1 MSPTVAT
8 PLQEIIMDTFESF
21 HPVPA
26 AWLRHSDLAPFIPAY
41 GRRLADR
48 HYAATTVRM
57 YVYGV
62 AHFAHWAHGH
72 RIDLRHLGD
81 ALIRRF
87 IDEHLP
93 NCTCPSPVQRC
104 RHQVRAALRQLLA
117 TLVDVGELI
126 GSDQP
131 DAIEEQLQ
139 RFNDHMVHARGLAE
153 TTRIRRL
160 SVVRALLRFCAAND
174 PNVMVT
180 PCADALRRFIT
191 QELSRISPASA
202 SSLACALRA
211 YLRFLRLDGVDVDRL
226 LPVIASPAHWRLAT
240 LPQTLSPSEVARL
253 LEAFPPELPSH
264 LRGYA
269 MVRCL
274 VDLGLRE
281 REVVN
286 LELDDIDWEAGTL
299 RIHKCKSMRVDMLPL
314 PQATGRAIAA
324 YLRSE
329 RPTTVNRHVFVRHV
343 APVDEP
349 IRADVVRNTVRL
361 AYRRCALPYTRVHIL
376 RHTLASR
383 MLETGGTLKE
393 VADMLRHRDLDTAMI
408 YAKVDIGRLAAVAMP
423 WPGSTT

>member
-1 MSPTVAT
+1 
-8 PLQEIIMDTFESF
+8 MDAFESF

-26 AWLRHSDLAPFIPAY
+26 AWLRDSDLAPFIPAY
-41 GRRLADR
+41 VCRLVDR
-48 HYAATTVRM
+48 HYATNTVRV

-62 AHFAHWAHGH
+62 AHFAHWTRGH

-81 ALIRRF
+81 DVVQRF

-93 NCTCPSPVQRC
+93 HCTCPSPVQRC
-104 RHQVRAALRQLLA
+104 RHQVRAALQQLLV
-117 TLVDVGELI
+117 TLLDAGGLI
-126 GSDQP
+126 RSDQP
-131 DAIEEQLQ
+131 DAIEDQLQ
-139 RFNDHMVHARGLAE
+139 RFNTHMVHARGLAE

-160 SVVRALLRFCAAND
+160 SVVRALLQFRAADD
-174 PNVMVT
+174 PDVMAT
-180 PCADALRRFIT
+180 PSADELRRFIK

-202 SSLACALRA
+202 SSLAGALRA
-211 YLRFLRLDGVDVDRL
+211 YLRFLAIGGVGVEHL
-226 LPVIASPAHWRLAT
+226 LPVIASPAHWRLAP

-253 LEAFPPELPSH
+253 LDAFPAQLPSH

-281 REVVN
+281 REVVS

-299 RIHKCKSMRVDMLPL
+299 RIRKCKSLRVDKLPL
-314 PQATGRAIAA
+314 PQTTGRAIAT
-324 YLRSE
+324 YLRLE

-343 APVDEP
+343 APFDEP
-349 IRADVVRNTVRL
+349 IGPDVVRNTVRL
-361 AYRRCALPYTRVHIL
+361 AYRRCGLPYTRVHIL

-383 MLETGGTLKE
+383 LLETGGTLKE
-393 VADMLRHRDLDTAMI
+393 VADMLRHRDLDTSMI

-423 WPGSTT
+423 WPGSVA